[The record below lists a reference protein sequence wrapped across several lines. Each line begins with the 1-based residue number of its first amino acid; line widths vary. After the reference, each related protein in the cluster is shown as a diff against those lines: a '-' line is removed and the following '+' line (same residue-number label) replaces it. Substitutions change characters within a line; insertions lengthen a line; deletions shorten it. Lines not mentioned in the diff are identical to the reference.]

1 MAKGQ
6 QRGNRE
12 TKKPKQDKVKAKD
25 TPSPFTAVPS
35 KAVGSVK
42 QNTGKT

>member
-12 TKKPKQDKVKAKD
+12 TKKPKQDKVKVKD
-25 TPSPFTAVPS
+25 TPSPFTAVPG
-35 KAVGSVK
+35 KPAGAVK
-42 QNTGKT
+42 PNTAKR